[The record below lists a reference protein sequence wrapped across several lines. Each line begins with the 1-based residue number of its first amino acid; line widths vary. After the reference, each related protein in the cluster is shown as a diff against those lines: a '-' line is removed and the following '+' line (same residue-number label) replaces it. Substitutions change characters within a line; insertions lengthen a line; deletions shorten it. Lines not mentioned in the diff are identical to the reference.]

1 MKYRMLIIPIGM
13 IGLMSFASAESPAPG
28 GAQTPLSEW
37 ARGKL
42 AFTCEFKRED
52 DDGFDKIC
60 VYDCAGWSKE
70 IKVDTYD
77 DCPSSIRD

>member
-1 MKYRMLIIPIGM
+1 
-13 IGLMSFASAESPAPG
+13 MSFAPDEPPALQ
-28 GAQTPLSEW
+28 GAQSPLSEW

-42 AFTCEFKRED
+42 AFACEFKSED

-60 VYDCAGWSKE
+60 IYDCAGWPKE
-70 IKVDTYD
+70 IKIDKFD